1 MWKLEGNN
9 YENLGVF
16 FFILSNEL
24 QSVLGIHF
32 LTELQEVEN
41 PEKSNANG

>member
-16 FFILSNEL
+16 FFFILSNEL
-24 QSVLGIHF
+24 QSVLV